1 MSMCLFCLSA
11 LTDAL
16 LCRRF
21 PAGTYAAASH
31 LPAILLDAIL
41 NLPYFLVSI
50 RNALLP
56 IAPHVIAPAPPAPA
70 RAQARA
76 PQPAAAASSST
87 SEKQA
92 EGPDSEHEIN
102 SSDTGSEADV
112 ESNEGGESWVSLKNK
127 ASRSAPDVA

>member
-1 MSMCLFCLSA
+1 MRVDVFV
-11 LTDAL
+11 L
-16 LCRRF
+16 LERTYGCVVVSSF
-21 PAGTYAAASH
+21 AAGTYAAASH
-31 LPAILLDAIL
+31 LPAILLDAVL
-41 NLPYFLVSI
+41 NLPYFLISI

-56 IAPHVIAPAPPAPA
+56 IAPHVIAPAPRAP
-70 RAQARA
+70 ARA
-76 PQPAAAASSST
+76 PQPAAAAASST